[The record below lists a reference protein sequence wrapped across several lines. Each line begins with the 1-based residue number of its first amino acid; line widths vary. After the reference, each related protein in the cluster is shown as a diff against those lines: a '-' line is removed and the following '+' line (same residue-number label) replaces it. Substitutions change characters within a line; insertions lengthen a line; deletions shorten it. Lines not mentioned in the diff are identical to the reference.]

1 MILELPIFCHNDKTN
16 ALRTNGKE
24 IDFELF
30 DVKFCTFYHIHA
42 ISPFELKGIEYA
54 ELYIGDNRFITPL
67 TYKELKLQIE
77 SE

>member
-16 ALRTNGKE
+16 ALRTVGKE
-24 IDFELF
+24 IDFDLF

-54 ELYIGDNRFITPL
+54 EIYVGDNRFITPL

-77 SE
+77 TE